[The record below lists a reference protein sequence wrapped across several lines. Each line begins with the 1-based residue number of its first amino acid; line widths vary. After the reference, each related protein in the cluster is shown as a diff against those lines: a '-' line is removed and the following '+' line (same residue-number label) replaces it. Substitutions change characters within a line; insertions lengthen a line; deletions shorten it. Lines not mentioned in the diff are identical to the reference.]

1 MPATLLS
8 TSTSSHRCWSRFS
21 TNLSLQ
27 SRHIS
32 QLQPRNRLTSLP
44 LHPRHDL
51 LTNRPRLQSQSTS
64 LQLRNP
70 VTSLFRL
77 LSPNTRSLPN
87 RRTRHQPRNRLIR
100 RHQSRL
106 TSLSR
111 QNHPMRPAL
120 RHLSHHT
127 SPNQNPLMHP
137 DRKLLV
143 RIDHLLHR
151 GSHQSS
157 STVRPRSRTPFMY
170 QHQSRTTNP
179 LSSSTRE

>member
-1 MPATLLS
+1 MHLEKELVRSSAVLS
-8 TSTSSHRCWSRFS
+8 TTIPEWREPRVHATAKAHFCLRSCVKLPGAIDASS
-21 TNLSLQ
+21 
-27 SRHIS
+27 
-32 QLQPRNRLTSLP
+32 
-44 LHPRHDL
+44 L
-51 LTNRPRLQSQSTS
+51 L
-64 LQLRNP
+64 
-70 VTSLFRL
+70 VGDVW
-77 LSPNTRSLPN
+77 
-87 RRTRHQPRNRLIR
+87 HQPRNRLIR